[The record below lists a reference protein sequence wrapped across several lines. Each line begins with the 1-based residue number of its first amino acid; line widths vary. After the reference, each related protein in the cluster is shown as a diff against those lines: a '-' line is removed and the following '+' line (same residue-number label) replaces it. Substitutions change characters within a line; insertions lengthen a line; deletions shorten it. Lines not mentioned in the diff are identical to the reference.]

1 MKPKIVC
8 MHSSRIR
15 WCGLVPNIEVNQ
27 IVHEI
32 YRNCIVKLKEDP
44 DLYNVRVTSQFCKVI
59 ILTKYLYNITNTN
72 FLCTFEDNV
81 ANDIRN
87 GDDGGQRSV
96 TYRREHQWC
105 WFRFWWWPKINV
117 YIVAQY
123 HARLLLISSSQIR
136 STSVTRLDVEYGY
149 VDCVWRKPDSPIKLF
164 STIRN
169 FKTLWTWW

>member
-1 MKPKIVC
+1 

-44 DLYNVRVTSQFCKVI
+44 DLYNVTVTSQFCKVI

-105 WFRFWWWPKINV
+105 
-117 YIVAQY
+117 
-123 HARLLLISSSQIR
+123 
-136 STSVTRLDVEYGY
+136 
-149 VDCVWRKPDSPIKLF
+149 
-164 STIRN
+164 
-169 FKTLWTWW
+169 